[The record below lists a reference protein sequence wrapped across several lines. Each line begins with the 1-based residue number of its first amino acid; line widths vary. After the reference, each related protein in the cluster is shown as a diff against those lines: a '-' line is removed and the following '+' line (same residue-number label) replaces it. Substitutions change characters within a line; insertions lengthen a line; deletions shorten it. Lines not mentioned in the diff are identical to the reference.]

1 MSEGLISLTRLHNI
15 RANVESWI
23 EILCGWTFRGLYGSV
38 LVTENVVL
46 QPYFVRERMWTISHP
61 FA

>member
-1 MSEGLISLTRLHNI
+1 MSGGLISLTRLHNI

-46 QPYFVRERMWTISHP
+46 QP
-61 FA
+61 